1 MSTRRIVI
9 GKRNDGTFGIFV
21 SPSGVDAFTAADASL
36 VLNIQSKV
44 SQLILM
50 GSVSSN
56 QVISLGLS
64 RSPVVHVTSKNTLA
78 GVPGYSGAGGPTR
91 PSPLAVNVSAFSYA
105 TINGNG
111 ASVTIIAPVPTSF
124 AVYAKPFT

>member
-9 GKRNDGTFGIFV
+9 GRRADGTYGIFV
-21 SPSGVDAFTAADASL
+21 SRPGFDAYTTADVNL

-50 GSVSSN
+50 GSVNST
-56 QVISLGLS
+56 QVVPLGLS
-64 RSPVVHVTSKNTLA
+64 RSPVVLVTSKNTMA
-78 GVPGYSGAGGPTR
+78 GVPGYVGPGGPTR
-91 PSPLAVNVSAFSYA
+91 PSPLAINVSAFASA

-111 ASVTIIAPVPTSF
+111 ASVTINAPIPTTF